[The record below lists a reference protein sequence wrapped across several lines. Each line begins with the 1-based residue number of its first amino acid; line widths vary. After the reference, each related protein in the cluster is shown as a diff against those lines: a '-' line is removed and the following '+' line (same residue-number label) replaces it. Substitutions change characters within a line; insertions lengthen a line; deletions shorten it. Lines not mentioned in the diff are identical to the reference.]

1 MAAVKRR
8 PAEEESFEEPK
19 VPQAPPTLENQILK
33 ALGNPPNLYKVQIVN
48 VGDQKWRA
56 NVRVTVPSDNTVTIT
71 KIAHSYYLKTDE
83 KGKLTNPE
91 VIEKTY

>member
-8 PAEEESFEEPK
+8 PSEEESFEEPK
-19 VPQAPPTLENQILK
+19 APEAPPTLEKQILK

-48 VGDQKWRA
+48 VGDHKWRA
-56 NVRVTVPSDNTVTIT
+56 NVRVTVPSDNTVQMTR
-71 KIAHSYYLKTDE
+71 IAHSYYLKTDE

>member
-8 PAEEESFEEPK
+8 PSEEESFEEPK
-19 VPQAPPTLENQILK
+19 APEAPTTLENQILK
-33 ALGNPPNLYKVQIVN
+33 ALGSPPNLYKVQIAS
-48 VGDQKWRA
+48 VGDQRWRA

-71 KIAHSYYLKTDE
+71 KIAHSFYLKTDE